1 MTDSDAVRR
10 VGLALPRTYERQ
22 VRGRWKLKVG
32 PIVYVAFSRDEL
44 DMGFGFPKA
53 ERDGLIASDPDT
65 FFLPPVSDLRYQW
78 VCAHLSRLDDDEMR
92 ELVTDAWRMCTPRM
106 LHDLPEM
113 PEPAMAA
120 YRWLDL
126 GEYGELRP
134 LLAPVRALRRR
145 RRVAARPH
153 EGPRPPPRAR
163 GPATHR
169 GRGTGRAGLPLV
181 EEGALARRSAV
192 VEEGALRLSR
202 DPVRGRVRLLGLVT
216 VAAQPPRPGALA
228 PVTRPG
234 EGFVVRLRGLV
245 TVAAQPPRPAR
256 ARPASDA
263 DSVKLVGRPTI
274 CP

>member
-32 PIVYVAFSRDEL
+32 PIVYAAFSRDEL

-65 FFLPPVSDLRYQW
+65 FFLPPISDLRYQW

-120 YRWLDL
+120 YRWLDAR
-126 GEYGELRP
+126 GVRRAAAVA
-134 LLAPVRALRRR
+134 APVRALHGRC
-145 RRVAARPH
+145 RVAARPH
-153 EGPRPPPRAR
+153 QGPRPPPRAP
-163 GPATHR
+163 GPAADR

-181 EEGALARRSAV
+181 EREAA
-192 VEEGALRLSR
+192 SR
-202 DPVRGRVRLLGLVT
+202 DGPN
-216 VAAQPPRPGALA
+216 LA
-228 PVTRPG
+228 C
-234 EGFVVRLRGLV
+234 
-245 TVAAQPPRPAR
+245 AR
-256 ARPASDA
+256 
-263 DSVKLVGRPTI
+263 
-274 CP
+274 